1 MIRSAT
7 QKDVEVLAEI
17 IREAF
22 RDVALRFALTRDN
35 CPRHPSN
42 CTTDWIEADMARG
55 VQYFIL
61 DEDHKPVG
69 CVGVER
75 ANTEVC
81 YLERLAV
88 LPEWRGRHF
97 GRSLVRHALDCA
109 ASQGAVR
116 VSIGIIEEQTEL
128 KAWYRKLGFSEVQT
142 KSFPHLPFKVCLMEF
157 EIKKQP
163 AGV

>member
-7 QKDVEVLAEI
+7 QKDVELLAEI

-42 CTTDWIEADMARG
+42 CTTDWIAADMARG

-88 LPEWRGRHF
+88 LPEMRGRHF
-97 GRSLVRHALDCA
+97 GLPIPWSSSTRAARKASPTWSYAGGSL
-109 ASQGAVR
+109 
-116 VSIGIIEEQTEL
+116 
-128 KAWYRKLGFSEVQT
+128 
-142 KSFPHLPFKVCLMEF
+142 
-157 EIKKQP
+157 
-163 AGV
+163 